1 MAGDYKRAAGMA
13 IYIGLGNL
21 AGGNK
26 LHCSKKSHS
35 ILGTNNFSTAM
46 SSNFYR
52 AQDAPNY
59 ILGHSLELAFVVVGM
74 IATVVLRLAYQRI
87 NKKRDAMD
95 PSEYPSDPDSLGD
108 RSPLFRYML

>member
-1 MAGDYKRAAGMA
+1 
-13 IYIGLGNL
+13 
-21 AGGNK
+21 
-26 LHCSKKSHS
+26 
-35 ILGTNNFSTAM
+35 M

-74 IATVVLRLAYQRI
+74 IATVVLRMAYQRI
-87 NKKRDAMD
+87 NRKRDAMD
-95 PSEYPSDPDSLGD
+95 PSEYPENPDSLGD